1 MSTHEE
7 GALEAFAE
15 TIRSNLEKNGFP
27 QRPVAFPIE
36 HLYEAAAR
44 RGLSFNRV
52 LEVLA
57 GQGVAHEKTPERVIF
72 RVPPAPSNAADPFE
86 GLDLSGIDMS
96 ALQNMSPDQM
106 MAAAAQAMQ
115 QLSPEQ
121 LQSLQGMVEGL
132 TPEDQERMIEQAK
145 KLGLV

>member
-7 GALEAFAE
+7 GALEAFVE
-15 TIRSNLEKNGFP
+15 TIRGNLEKNGFP
-27 QRPVAFPIE
+27 GRSVAFPIE
-36 HLYEAAAR
+36 RMYEAAAH

-52 LEVLA
+52 LEALSER
-57 GQGVAHEKTPERVIF
+57 GISHEKTPERVIF
-72 RVPPAPSNAADPFE
+72 RVPTPPSTAADPFG
-86 GLDLSGIDMS
+86 GLDLSGIDLS

-121 LQSLQGMVEGL
+121 LESLRGMVEGL
-132 TPEDQERMIEQAK
+132 GPEDQARMIEQAR
-145 KLGLV
+145 KLGLA